1 MRRIFSVLQD
11 KDWCRNLGH
20 SSTPR
25 RHPATAAQLLL
36 IQLSGLVE
44 IRGRLVPTAKNLL
57 WPEKDALK
65 NKTKQ
70 KQASDRKHVVQRRL
84 GQSGT
89 NMSPCQE
96 LRQSEQQ
103 STVKRDVGGS
113 ISLISLFTCFLHI
126 VEDMLAAISS
136 DSNIINSVPSNC
148 GSVLVSTTNNYL
160 KISSPIPHYD
170 PRLHPTQKQTHCL
183 SLCTCED
190 ICFTAALENK
200 YMIKIAIKQQL
211 CRLCTRVI
219 PTFGGVVY
227 SPHESCSVD

>member
-1 MRRIFSVLQD
+1 MSFSAVWANQEQICHLVRS
-11 KDWCRNLGH
+11 CVNL
-20 SSTPR
+20 SSR
-25 RHPATAAQLLL
+25 A
-36 IQLSGLVE
+36 
-44 IRGRLVPTAKNLL
+44 
-57 WPEKDALK
+57 
-65 NKTKQ
+65 
-70 KQASDRKHVVQRRL
+70 QRRE
-84 GQSGT
+84 T
-89 NMSPCQE
+89 W
-96 LRQSEQQ
+96 
-103 STVKRDVGGS
+103 GGS

-170 PRLHPTQKQTHCL
+170 PRLHPTQKQTHSL

-227 SPHESCSVD
+227 SPHESCSVV